1 MNEEQMHKNQGMTI
15 LVAEDDAGH
24 AELIRGELLESGVR
38 NEIIRFAD
46 GAEAWTFLSEN
57 RDLDTHYLLLLDIKM
72 PGIDGVELLRR
83 IKSNDDL
90 KTIPVIM
97 VSTTDD
103 PPEIEKCYSLGC
115 NVYITKP
122 VSFDKFSETLKRLGL
137 FIQIVRT

>member
-1 MNEEQMHKNQGMTI
+1 MQKNHGMTI
-15 LVAEDDAGH
+15 LVAEDDPGH
-24 AELIRGELLESGVR
+24 AELIRGELLESGVK
-38 NEIIRFAD
+38 NDIIRFAN
-46 GAEAWTFLSEN
+46 GTEAWTFLSEN
-57 RDLDTHYLLLLDIKM
+57 RDLDARYLLLLDIKM

-83 IKSNDDL
+83 IKSSDSL

-103 PPEIEKCYSLGC
+103 PPEIDKCYNLGC